1 MHTSNLNLKEVTKSD
16 CPFLYEILS
25 ERESTTNIS
34 HREMPTYENHI
45 KFVMSKPYS
54 KWYIIL
60 YDKKK
65 IGSIYLS
72 KQDEIGIFIKKGM
85 QGRGIGMKALKILM
99 DTHPR
104 KRFLANISP
113 RNKKSMQFFKK
124 NGFKLIQY
132 TYEFISPN
140 KK

>member
-1 MHTSNLNLKEVTKSD
+1 MNKINPSLKEVTKSD
-16 CPFLYEILS
+16 CTFLYELLS
-25 ERESTTNIS
+25 EREPTANIS

-54 KWYIIL
+54 KWYIII
-60 YDKKK
+60 YNKKK
-65 IGSIYLS
+65 VGSIYLS

-85 QGRGIGMKALKILM
+85 QEKGIGMKALKILM
-99 DTHPR
+99 STEPR

-113 RNKKSMQFFKK
+113 KNKKSIQFFKK

-132 TYEFISPN
+132 TYELINSN